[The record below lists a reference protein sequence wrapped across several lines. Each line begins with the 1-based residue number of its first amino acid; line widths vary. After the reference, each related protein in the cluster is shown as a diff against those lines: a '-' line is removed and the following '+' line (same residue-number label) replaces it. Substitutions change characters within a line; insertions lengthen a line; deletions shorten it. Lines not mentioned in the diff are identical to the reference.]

1 MNTTADHDKPTRD
14 GCCAAW
20 RSTTGFRDG
29 VWHALGDPHPA
40 LGDAHRRVPGH
51 LAVPDVVTGM
61 AGTSARSTLCG
72 TVADVVRKVGL
83 FDPDRRTQTCEQC
96 VWWQAVRTNA
106 LPAAIARLT
115 GPPRRGLAVAVAE
128 AVLAAADSGGDGVD
142 HPSTI
147 ELLAAV
153 SAHAGEALIAGDCAE
168 GGCDHPDVG
177 NCPITVV
184 ACRAC
189 SVISGGWAREWE
201 GRYASEA
208 TVTTP
213 CSLLT
218 TMAAYYRIGPG
229 LFECAQLDDT
239 LTTAGGGAS

>member
-1 MNTTADHDKPTRD
+1 MNTTADHDNPIRD
-14 GCCAAW
+14 GCRAAW

-40 LGDAHRRVPGH
+40 LGESTAGSRATV
-51 LAVPDVVTGM
+51 AVADVVTGM

-72 TVADVVRKVGL
+72 TVVDIVRKVGL
-83 FDPDRRTQTCEQC
+83 FDPDRTETCPQC
-96 VWWQAVRTNA
+96 VWWEAIRTDTI
-106 LPAAIARLT
+106 PAAIALLA
-115 GPPRRGLAVAVAE
+115 GPPRRGLAVAVVE

-142 HPSTI
+142 HPSTV

-168 GGCDHPDVG
+168 GGCDHPDGG

-189 SVISGGWAREWE
+189 SVISGGWAGEWE

-239 LTTAGGGAS
+239 LATADGGAS